1 MPHLRQQNFFFQ
13 QHARLFSLALFRF
26 QQIRRLPACDASRV
40 AKLELGVIDMR
51 KLNWQHAKC
60 CPFALKGILDP
71 DQSTHTPYTV
81 KPDSL
86 NLEYATPNQGKRR
99 IQAKIEYTIDNKSV
113 VFRVF
118 IPG

>member
-1 MPHLRQQNFFFQ
+1 M
-13 QHARLFSLALFRF
+13 FSLAVAFSLF
-26 QQIRRLPACDASRV
+26 
-40 AKLELGVIDMR
+40 
-51 KLNWQHAKC
+51 
-60 CPFALKGILDP
+60 
-71 DQSTHTPYTV
+71 TV

-113 VFRVF
+113 VFLVF